1 MVIFN
6 SYVKLP
12 EVKWVFIVLGIQ
24 SHCTILYPSLRTSQ
38 DYIMDDKKLGEG
50 SFGQVCVVTQKLT
63 GQKRAMKRVGIQTE
77 MVTEQQISKWFIYG
91 LSMVYRCVTIP
102 SIHKLVG
109 YPMGRSGSCGQK
121 SYEPTMTGDGFY
133 IALIEMV
140 MTWGWIIVGYT
151 TLEVNDKEY
160 VVGPTFMG
168 TYGDSEFN
176 LANIIY
182 IIYTHLCVRP
192 VRQAEA

>member
-1 MVIFN
+1 
-6 SYVKLP
+6 
-12 EVKWVFIVLGIQ
+12 
-24 SHCTILYPSLRTSQ
+24 
-38 DYIMDDKKLGEG
+38 
-50 SFGQVCVVTQKLT
+50 
-63 GQKRAMKRVGIQTE
+63 
-77 MVTEQQISKWFIYG
+77 
-91 LSMVYRCVTIP
+91 
-102 SIHKLVG
+102 
-109 YPMGRSGSCGQK
+109 
-121 SYEPTMTGDGFY
+121 MTGDGFY

-182 IIYTHLCVRP
+182 IIYTFVC
-192 VRQAEA
+192 QASQAS